1 MYTFFLACGIVD
13 EFLLYFV
20 ILFSWCSSK
29 LAGTSCEVSLSSLWD
44 IISLKLSV
52 LCMYICTSKII
63 YLCLTLYVY
72 VYIYRRQNILWQ
84 REDIHVI
91 KYKNSV
97 VIIAN
102 EPAEAAAVG
111 KYCEGGK
118 NLERFRKMFVR

>member
-1 MYTFFLACGIVD
+1 
-13 EFLLYFV
+13 
-20 ILFSWCSSK
+20 
-29 LAGTSCEVSLSSLWD
+29 
-44 IISLKLSV
+44 
-52 LCMYICTSKII
+52 MYICTSKII

-84 REDIHVI
+84 RKDIHVI